1 MCTRT
6 VSTLARALEAS
17 GIATVSLLANRSA
30 AELIGPPRG
39 LYCEFPLGRPL
50 GKPLDAEFQRSVLAA
65 AFALLP
71 RTDGPLI
78 EDFDIV
84 IEDEVDAPLSCPIP
98 PRLDPQEP
106 AAIGEA
112 RGLRAAHDRGVA
124 RIGTSQ
130 VGRVVDADG
139 IPDAIR
145 AFVEVVE
152 GAAWNEVKYVG
163 GDPTT
168 LLMDIRAYYE
178 EAALGLSE
186 HVPAARATESWYYRK
201 TSTGELIRRYLAAVK
216 DVDPPFPGTF
226 YVVPASQTSEV
237 LF

>member
-17 GIATVSLLANRSA
+17 GIATVSLLANRAA
-30 AELIGPPRG
+30 AELVGPPRG

-50 GKPLDAEFQRSVLAA
+50 GKPLDPAFQRSVLES

-78 EDFDIV
+78 VDFGVV
-84 IEDEVDAPLSCPIP
+84 IEDAADEPLSCPIP
-98 PRLDPQEP
+98 PRLDPNEP
-106 AAIGEA
+106 AAIAEA
-112 RGLRAAHDRGVA
+112 RAMRAAHDRGVA

-139 IPDAIR
+139 IPEAIR
-145 AFVEVVE
+145 AFVQVVE
-152 GAAWNEVKYVG
+152 GAAWNEVSYVG

-178 EAALGLSE
+178 EAALGLSDD
-186 HVPAARATESWYYRK
+186 VPAARATESWYYRK
-201 TSTGELIRRYLAAVK
+201 TSTGNLVRNYLSAVK
-216 DVDPPFPGTF
+216 NGDPPFPGTF
-226 YVVPASQTSEV
+226 YVVPASQTSEE

>member
-17 GIATVSLLANRSA
+17 GIATISLLANRSA
-30 AELIGPPRG
+30 AELVGPPRG

-50 GKPLDAEFQRSVLAA
+50 GKPLDAEFQRSVLDS

-78 EDFDIV
+78 EDFGVV
-84 IEDEVDAPLSCPIP
+84 IEDAVDEPVSCPIP
-98 PRLDPQEP
+98 PRLDLDEP
-106 AAIGEA
+106 ASIAEA

-139 IPDAIR
+139 IPEAIR
-145 AFVEVVE
+145 AFVQVVD
-152 GAAWNEVKYVG
+152 GATWNEVDYVG

-178 EAALGLSE
+178 EAALGLSDDI
-186 HVPAARATESWYYRK
+186 PAARATESWYYRK
-201 TSTGELIRRYLAAVK
+201 TSTGDLMRRYLNAVK
-216 DVDPPFPGTF
+216 DVDPPFPGAF
-226 YVVPASQTSEV
+226 YVVPASQTSET

>member
-17 GIATVSLLANRSA
+17 GIATISLLANRSA
-30 AELIGPPRG
+30 AELVGPPRG

-50 GKPLDAEFQRSVLAA
+50 GKPLDAEFQRSVLDS

-71 RTDGPLI
+71 RTDGPVI
-78 EDFDIV
+78 EDFGLV
-84 IEDEVDAPLSCPIP
+84 IEDAVDEPLACPIP
-98 PRLDPQEP
+98 PRLDLDEP
-106 AAIGEA
+106 ASIAEA

-139 IPDAIR
+139 IPEAIR
-145 AFVEVVE
+145 AFVQVVD
-152 GAAWNEVKYVG
+152 GATWNEVDYVG

-178 EAALGLSE
+178 EAALGLSDDI
-186 HVPAARATESWYYRK
+186 PAARATESWYYRK
-201 TSTGELIRRYLAAVK
+201 TSTGDLMRRFLAAVK